1 MGFPAASQDAS
12 APKNLRADRL
22 EAKNSIAINLF
33 AVGEEVE
40 ERTRSSKLKK
50 EQGDTLLY
58 WVNQK
63 MLYAPYIPE
72 FHCREER
79 GMHSC

>member
-1 MGFPAASQDAS
+1 MGFPAASHDAS

-22 EAKNSIAINLF
+22 DARNSIAINLF

-50 EQGDTLLY
+50 EQGDT
-58 WVNQK
+58 
-63 MLYAPYIPE
+63 
-72 FHCREER
+72 
-79 GMHSC
+79 